1 MLGWLKGR
9 SLRRRTGQQLYEGI
23 VAQAR
28 DPALYETCGVPD
40 TMDGRLEMVLLHTV
54 LVLDRLQAEG
64 AAGQR
69 LGQHLMERLVAGIDD
84 ALRRI
89 GLGDDSVAPRIKRLA
104 GALAERAR
112 DYRAGLR
119 ASLQEDTSPSPFP
132 LTGRDQRWDERPA
145 PSLAIVGNTPAS
157 RLESA
162 FLEHVFSADPA
173 SPSRQQKIHAQRLVA
188 YALRARRAL
197 DATSSEDLL
206 AGRLP
211 FPPVIETETGTQETR
226 A

>member
-1 MLGWLKGR
+1 MLGWLMGR
-9 SLRRRTGQQLYEGI
+9 SLRRRTGQQLYERI

-28 DPALYETCGVPD
+28 EPALYERCGVPD

-64 AAGQR
+64 PAAQR
-69 LGQHLMERLVAGIDD
+69 LGQHLMERLVAGVDD

-112 DYRAGLR
+112 DYRTALGQAGPVNAR
-119 ASLQEDTSPSPFP
+119 ESHTAD
-132 LTGRDQRWDERPA
+132 A
-145 PSLAIVGNTPAS
+145 ALAA
-157 RLESA
+157 A
-162 FLEHVFSADPA
+162 FLEHVLAPGAVAPTSE
-173 SPSRQQKIHAQRLVA
+173 QQAAAERLAA
-188 YALRARRAL
+188 YTLRARASLAAL
-197 DATSSEDLL
+197 PGQALL
-206 AGRLP
+206 SGALT
-211 FPPVIETETGTQETR
+211 FPPVADSEAGIWEPR

>member
-9 SLRRRTGQQLYEGI
+9 SLRRRTGQQLYERI
-23 VAQAR
+23 VAQSR
-28 DPALYETCGVPD
+28 EPDLYLACRVPD

-54 LVLDRLQAEG
+54 LVLDRLQPEG

-69 LGQHLMERLVAGIDD
+69 IGQHLMEQLVAGVDD

-112 DYRAGLR
+112 DYREALHGASASASASDGATTSAADGPTLEAAFRNHVFGLEPQPTAAERSVAEHRLAAYVRR
-119 ASLQEDTSPSPFP
+119 AQAHLAAM
-132 LTGRDQRWDERPA
+132 PA
-145 PSLAIVGNTPAS
+145 PAVLSGEIS
-157 RLESA
+157 
-162 FLEHVFSADPA
+162 
-173 SPSRQQKIHAQRLVA
+173 
-188 YALRARRAL
+188 
-197 DATSSEDLL
+197 
-206 AGRLP
+206 
-211 FPPVIETETGTQETR
+211 FPPVVEPDAGQLENR

>member
-9 SLRRRTGQQLYEGI
+9 SLHRRTGQQLYERI

-28 DPALYETCGVPD
+28 DPALYTSCGVPD

-54 LVLDRLQAEG
+54 LVLERLQSEG

-69 LGQHLMERLVAGIDD
+69 PGQHLMEQLVAGVDD

-104 GALAERAR
+104 RALVERTN
-112 DYRAGLR
+112 DYRTALQLDTASDDTASALGPDRMLEAAFLDHVFGENPASPEPEQRAAAHRLARYARRVR
-119 ASLQEDTSPSPFP
+119 ASL
-132 LTGRDQRWDERPA
+132 A
-145 PSLAIVGNTPAS
+145 AM
-157 RLESA
+157 
-162 FLEHVFSADPA
+162 
-173 SPSRQQKIHAQRLVA
+173 HAR
-188 YALRARRAL
+188 
-197 DATSSEDLL
+197 DLL
-206 AGRLP
+206 SGELT
-211 FPPVIETETGTQETR
+211 FPAVAETKTGSLETR